1 VFTLGRE
8 QIRGWETVLMREASA
23 QQGGEQGG
31 AALSTSKQRNPKVQ
45 RGLQGW
51 EEEEE
56 ERAELYFKREVF
68 QQRYV
73 AFCRAWGKMEVSGFW
88 GGEKQKTKTAKG

>member
-1 VFTLGRE
+1 
-8 QIRGWETVLMREASA
+8 MREASA

-56 ERAELYFKREVF
+56 EIIY
-68 QQRYV
+68 Y
-73 AFCRAWGKMEVSGFW
+73 
-88 GGEKQKTKTAKG
+88 